1 MTRDRRDDRAVSV
14 VVGAVLLLGIAV
26 SALVLFRL
34 AYVPQ
39 AGEQA
44 EADHM
49 REVTRA
55 LTGVDERL
63 LATAGDAD
71 GALAA
76 TGVPTTPGYPSL
88 VPSAG
93 SGGTLAFRPDA
104 GEVTVSSPDLLV
116 HTRNGSA
123 QLGPQD
129 ADAWTRVNTQRSLT
143 DVMNVLGLWV
153 NVTEP
158 SPTDGDRLTVE
169 VTNDAGAFAGEF
181 RATTTVDGQ
190 VDLAAETLRP
200 PAPGERAFHNHLL
213 SIDQARWDTD
223 YTLDVLTPVYGM
235 ASLIDSAERPLTLT
249 FEDAGLDHAYLA
261 TYEERVGAGMT
272 RLVGAGEEI
281 APYERRFP
289 SGSLAYTSA
298 NRYFVD
304 QELVIEHGA
313 LVRIQSEGE
322 TFVIE
327 PPLQVQTTDE
337 HASVSL
343 SVPTLEGS
351 SVSVS
356 GGSVEVRTTP
366 TSGQTIGASAGELNL
381 TFSTL
386 SPGLWADFLRDELED
401 AGLTST
407 NCPPTSS
414 ASSCQYE
421 LSTTASLV
429 RLELHGPHATDADP
443 SDPTRDLTLQQHRG
457 QIDMEIQR

>member
-1 MTRDRRDDRAVSV
+1 MTRDHRDDRAVSV
-14 VVGAVLLLGIAV
+14 VVGAILLLGIAV
-26 SALVLFRL
+26 STLVLFRL
-34 AYVPQ
+34 TYVPQ

-44 EADHM
+44 EADHL
-49 REVTRA
+49 RDVARA

-63 LATAGDAD
+63 LAAIEGGDGPPRSTA
-71 GALAA
+71 
-76 TGVPTTPGYPSL
+76 VPTTPDYPSL

-93 SGGTLAFRPDA
+93 SGGSLAFRPEA
-104 GEVTVSSPDLLV
+104 GEVAVSSPNLLM

-123 QLGPQD
+123 QLGPQG
-129 ADAWTRVNTQRSLT
+129 AEAWTEVGAQSSLE

-153 NVTEP
+153 KVTEP
-158 SPTDGDRLTVE
+158 SPTDGDRLAVE
-169 VTNDAGAFAGEF
+169 VTDGAGAFAGEF

-200 PAPGERAFHNHLL
+200 PAPGERVFHNHLL
-213 SIDQARWDTD
+213 SIELARWDAD

-235 ASLIDSAERPLTLT
+235 AYLIDSAERPLTLT
-249 FEDAGLDHAYLA
+249 FENAGLDHAYLA
-261 TYEERVGAGMT
+261 TYEERVGVGMT

-281 APYERRFP
+281 APYDRRFP

-298 NRYFVD
+298 NQYFVD

-313 LVRIQSEGE
+313 LVRIQSEGGS
-322 TFVIE
+322 FVIE
-327 PPLQVQTTDE
+327 PPLRVQATDE
-337 HASVSL
+337 HASVSF
-343 SVPTLEGS
+343 SIPTLEGT

-356 GGSVEVRTTP
+356 GGPVEVRTTP
-366 TSGQTIGASAGELNL
+366 TSGQTIGASAGELTL

-407 NCPPTSS
+407 NCPPTSP

-443 SDPTRDLTLQQHRG
+443 SDPTRDLTVQQHRG